1 MAPKRKIE
9 SSFVMFDV
17 LYVDGSR
24 TSNRKVPS
32 LALTTLDGD
41 EPAKSII
48 EAQDREIGL
57 ASGRPRPDIRSV
69 ERSAAK

>member
-41 EPAKSII
+41 DPAKSII
-48 EAQDREIGL
+48 EEQDREIGR
-57 ASGRPRPDIRSV
+57 ASGRARPDIRSV
-69 ERSAAK
+69 ARSAIR